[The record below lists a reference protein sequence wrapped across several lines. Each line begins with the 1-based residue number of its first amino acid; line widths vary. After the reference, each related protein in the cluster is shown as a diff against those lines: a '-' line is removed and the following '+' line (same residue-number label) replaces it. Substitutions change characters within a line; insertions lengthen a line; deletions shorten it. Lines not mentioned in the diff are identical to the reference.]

1 MARPARDTTAYGFL
15 VIVRGIYPKGD
26 RASRNPSPGVI
37 VRCVPAKT
45 SYPQDVEVFNRTVSR
60 FSDGTRAGL
69 RLSASAG
76 DGVAYV
82 RGIELGD
89 GTIELDVK
97 PSRPE
102 ALLAGVGATPR
113 SFKPAAARSAVV
125 RRSSSMRET

>member
-1 MARPARDTTAYGFL
+1 
-15 VIVRGIYPKGD
+15 
-26 RASRNPSPGVI
+26 
-37 VRCVPAKT
+37 
-45 SYPQDVEVFNRTVSR
+45 VEVFNRTVSR